1 MTSVA
6 SFTDGD
12 RIAIGLEEGLY
23 VIEVTRDGECVA
35 LGPSA
40 LCRRQGSAVGT
51 RGHYG
56 GFPGWRSSV
65 SASESFTEKVIGQRL
80 RRGIGHK

>member
-40 LCRRQGSAVGT
+40 LCRRQGSAVVCCRIGGT
-51 RGHYG
+51 KYSSACRGPFEG
-56 GFPGWRSSV
+56 GHDY
-65 SASESFTEKVIGQRL
+65 L
-80 RRGIGHK
+80 H